1 MSSTNQRPTGEFDGR
16 TVLVTGATSGIGAA
30 CTTALLS
37 AGANVVALAL
47 GDAALEQA
55 AGAHQGQPIVFH
67 AVDVSSSAEVDAAV
81 AAGIARFGRLDGA
94 LSVAGISK
102 VASITETSDDLWE
115 RLIAVNLTGT
125 FNVARAAARH
135 FLPQGSGSL
144 VCIASELSV
153 MGQAGYAAYSAT
165 KGGVVALVRSLAAE
179 LAPRGIRVNSLAP
192 GTTDT
197 PMLAAEF
204 ANEAERLRDQASVPL
219 KRFAQPS
226 EIADAALWLLSDRA
240 SYVTG
245 ATIVADGDRTSTF
258 AH

>member
-1 MSSTNQRPTGEFDGR
+1 MPTNDDFDGK

-30 CTTALLS
+30 CTAALLE

-47 GDAALEQA
+47 DDANLARAVDAHRGRAIIFHPADVACSADVNAGFA
-55 AGAHQGQPIVFH
+55 AGTV
-67 AVDVSSSAEVDAAV
+67 
-81 AAGIARFGRLDGA
+81 RFGRIDGA

-102 VASITETSDDLWE
+102 VAPITETSDDLWQT
-115 RLIAVNLTGT
+115 LIAVNLTGT

-135 FLPQGSGSL
+135 FLDQGSGSL

-165 KGGVVALVRSLAAE
+165 KGGVVAMVRALAAE
-179 LAPRGIRVNSLAP
+179 LAPAGIRVNSLAP

-219 KRFAQPS
+219 KRFAKPS
-226 EIADAALWLLSDRA
+226 EIADAALWLLSERA

-245 ATIVADGDRTSTF
+245 ATIVADGGRTSTF
-258 AH
+258 AR